1 MQVLVAYPS
10 MILYHLYLMWMFVHV
25 LFWCRSAPSV
35 HVADWSNAG
44 SSPFFSLLLLFL
56 SSSCPAV
63 CPTGR
68 RTLTIQGLG
77 DLSFTWGRAFFTFWH
92 ESVNSILFTLLHQ
105 KCKNAWPN
113 PTKVKLSQDSHLARI
128 LRSVGQNRQIAG
140 QEDDR
145 NSNRSERREN
155 LQRYFR
161 PPRRTEGY
169 RGEGEAEAMVWICQ
183 W

>member
-1 MQVLVAYPS
+1 
-10 MILYHLYLMWMFVHV
+10 MF
-25 LFWCRSAPSV
+25 CSDA
-35 HVADWSNAG
+35 
-44 SSPFFSLLLLFL
+44 
-56 SSSCPAV
+56 
-63 CPTGR
+63 GR
-68 RTLTIQGLG
+68 RHQFMLRIEVTLEVLLSFHSYYYSYRPPVPLSALQAVEPSQYRVLG
-77 DLSFTWGRAFFTFWH
+77 NLSFTWGRAFFTLWH

-128 LRSVGQNRQIAG
+128 LRSIGQNRQIAG